1 MVRIILGSLGEF
13 IGPSVDDWVAIDVID
28 AGDDA
33 LLEFM
38 LRCHADVTQDGAGE
52 LGEEA
57 LNEVEPGGCA
67 AFPAG
72 PAPGALSAIASKL
85 TALRRY
91 ARKQRRWWA
100 VRRNSTPCCGD
111 GRKRA
116 LVRVGLCCCQV
127 SQASENRA

>member
-1 MVRIILGSLGEF
+1 MVRIILGGLGEF

-57 LNEVEPGGCA
+57 LNEVEPGAVLGRECKVEA
-67 AFPAG
+67 AWRTCGEPGSGFP
-72 PAPGALSAIASKL
+72 
-85 TALRRY
+85 
-91 ARKQRRWWA
+91 
-100 VRRNSTPCCGD
+100 
-111 GRKRA
+111 
-116 LVRVGLCCCQV
+116 
-127 SQASENRA
+127 